1 MIHPR
6 SDQQL
11 PIPRFNDPLSRPLNI
26 NPKSAFEDLDVLFL
40 IRVEVQGRFP
50 SGKGDEAR
58 VAQVERDLKGEGK
71 GAVGLVS
78 REEVSGY
85 RAVEAGLRG

>member
-11 PIPRFNDPLSRPLNI
+11 PIPRFSDPLPRPLNI
-26 NPKSAFEDLDVLFL
+26 NPKSAFNDLDVLFL
-40 IRVEVQGRFP
+40 RMVDLQERFL

-71 GAVGLVS
+71 GVVGLVC
-78 REEVSGY
+78 REEEGGN
-85 RAVEAGLRG
+85 RAVEAGLRD

>member
-1 MIHPR
+1 M
-6 SDQQL
+6 
-11 PIPRFNDPLSRPLNI
+11 
-26 NPKSAFEDLDVLFL
+26 
-40 IRVEVQGRFP
+40 QGRFP

-71 GAVGLVS
+71 GAVGMVC
-78 REEVSGY
+78 REEVGGY